1 MKTPFEH
8 FKSDI
13 SVVQIEENL
22 YEGNVSDMWSIGTTP
37 NGGYTMALAAKAIS
51 ESLEH
56 KDPLIVTANY
66 LNRVNFGKIDIK
78 VETLPSTRSLSSARA
93 TMIQDNEIKV
103 IFTATFTDLSKSTGL
118 NKACLLYT
126 SPSPRDVP

>member
-66 LNRVNFGKIDIK
+66 LN
-78 VETLPSTRSLSSARA
+78 LSL
-93 TMIQDNEIKV
+93 IHI
-103 IFTATFTDLSKSTGL
+103 
-118 NKACLLYT
+118 
-126 SPSPRDVP
+126 